1 MSTFEPVNSPYASQ
15 YVAAPLGSQPVFST
29 PAVQYPAGPNPFTN
43 SQQVPQVVQQQ
54 QMDPRAFETPK
65 IKISSSNDGKF
76 HYQPP
81 IAGSGSAKV
90 KIERDVP
97 DMENTEYKPKRSR
110 KKKEDSTELAV
121 VDTLPPDNN
130 PANDIVEMPTAYTY
144 AETTNMLRNTLGQT
158 DSLNAELMQEFTNV
172 KHNRTMKNKYNVL
185 VGISE
190 NVATLLNTKV
200 SIIKEIN
207 NSISKSN
214 DLDYRKY
221 KDTRAAQA
229 EMNDDKYVADMYRS
243 FVNNPM
249 MNPAQPNYPSIDPSM
264 FGSGVVR
271 ATTPMELQGNMPV
284 DVQYMNY
291 RSNLTPEQNS
301 WMYEDN
307 PAIQQVLVFDDAT
320 GNKFFQYMNVT
331 TGEVIPNMP
340 TYDMNIVEDCTV
352 DRDHMIAKNTNL
364 NQTFPLV
371 IINEN
376 KVNSMY

>member
-1 MSTFEPVNSPYASQ
+1 MIGASSSDNSTEQ
-15 YVAAPLGSQPVFST
+15 I
-29 PAVQYPAGPNPFTN
+29 
-43 SQQVPQVVQQQ
+43 PQVVQQQ
-54 QMDPRAFETPK
+54 MRDPKVFDTPK
-65 IKISSSNDGKF
+65 IKTSSSNDGKF
-76 HYQPP
+76 HFKPP
-81 IAGSGSAKV
+81 IAGGHSTV
-90 KIERDVP
+90 KIDRDIP
-97 DMENTEYKPKRSR
+97 DMEKEEKAKRSPR
-110 KKKEDSTELAV
+110 KKRESAEV
-121 VDTLPPDNN
+121 SVIDTMPPAENN

-214 DLDYRKY
+214 DLDYRKL
-221 KDTRAAQA
+221 KDSRAAQA

-249 MNPAQPNYPSIDPSM
+249 MNPQQPNYPSVDASM
-264 FGSGVVR
+264 FGSGIVR

-284 DVQYMNY
+284 DIQYMNY

-352 DRDHMIAKNTNL
+352 DRDHMIAKNNNL

-376 KVNSMY
+376 KVNNMY

>member
-1 MSTFEPVNSPYASQ
+1 MSTFEPVNSPYAGQ
-15 YVAAPLGSQPVFST
+15 YAPVPLGAQPVFST
-29 PAVQYPAGPNPFTN
+29 PQMQYPAGQNPFN
-43 SQQVPQVVQQQ
+43 SQQIPQVVQR
-54 QMDPRAFETPK
+54 QMADPGVYDTPV
-65 IKISSSNDGKF
+65 IKTSQDDGKY
-76 HYQPP
+76 HYRPP
-81 IAGSGSAKV
+81 MAGTKV
-90 KIERDVP
+90 KIDRDIP
-97 DMENTEYKPKRSR
+97 DMEREDKVKKSKR
-110 KKKEDSTELAV
+110 KKDTADV
-121 VDTLPPDNN
+121 VISDTLPPDNN

-214 DLDYRKY
+214 EMDYKKM
-221 KDTRAAQA
+221 KDVRAAQA
-229 EMNDDKYVADMYRS
+229 DVNDDKFVADMYRS

-249 MNPAQPNYPSIDPSM
+249 MNPAQPNYPSIDPAM

-284 DVQYMNY
+284 DVSYMNY

-307 PAIQQVLVFDDAT
+307 PAVQQVLVFDDAT
-320 GNKFFQYMNVT
+320 GNKFFQYMNVS
-331 TGEVIPNMP
+331 TGEIIPNMP
-340 TYDMNIVEDCTV
+340 TYDLNIVEDTTV
-352 DRDHMIAKNTNL
+352 DRDHMIAKNQNL
-364 NQTFPLV
+364 NQVFPLV

-376 KVNSMY
+376 KVNNMY

>member
-1 MSTFEPVNSPYASQ
+1 MSTFEPVNSPYPGQ
-15 YVAAPLGSQPVFST
+15 YAPVPLGAQPVFST
-29 PAVQYPAGPNPFTN
+29 PQVQYPMGQNTEPI
-43 SQQVPQVVQQQ
+43 PQVVQQQ
-54 QMDPRAFETPK
+54 QMDPRVFDTPK
-65 IKISSSNDGKF
+65 IKTSDSNDGKF
-76 HYQPP
+76 HFKPP
-81 IAGSGSAKV
+81 MSGSKSTTL
-90 KIERDVP
+90 KIDRDIP
-97 DMENTEYKPKRSR
+97 DMENDKPKKTKR
-110 KKKEDSTELAV
+110 KKESAEV
-121 VDTLPPDNN
+121 VLTDTMSPDNN
-130 PANDIVEMPTAYTY
+130 PANDIVDMPTAYTY

-214 DLDYRKY
+214 EMDYKKV
-221 KDTRAAQA
+221 KDARAAQA
-229 EMNDDKYVADMYRS
+229 DMNDDKYVADMYRS

-249 MNPAQPNYPSIDPSM
+249 MNPAQPNYPSIDPAM

-284 DVQYMNY
+284 DVSYMNY
-291 RSNLTPEQNS
+291 KSNLTPEQNS

-307 PAIQQVLVFDDAT
+307 PAVQQVLVFDDAT

-340 TYDMNIVEDCTV
+340 TYDLNIVEDTTV
-352 DRDHMIAKNTNL
+352 DRDHMIAKNQNL
-364 NQTFPLV
+364 NQVFPLV

-376 KVNSMY
+376 KVNNMY

>member
-1 MSTFEPVNSPYASQ
+1 MSTFEPVNSPYAGQ
-15 YVAAPLGSQPVFST
+15 YAPVPLGAQPVFST
-29 PAVQYPAGPNPFTN
+29 PQVQYPVGQNPFTN
-43 SQQVPQVVQQQ
+43 AEQIPQAVKQ
-54 QMDPRAFETPK
+54 QMIDPRAFETPK
-65 IKISSSNDGKF
+65 IKTSSSNDGKF
-76 HYQPP
+76 HFKPP
-81 IAGSGSAKV
+81 MSGSSSTTI
-90 KIERDVP
+90 KIDRDIP
-97 DMENTEYKPKRSR
+97 DMEREEVKSKKTKKR
-110 KKKEDSTELAV
+110 KESTEV
-121 VDTLPPDNN
+121 VVSDTLPPDNN

-144 AETTNMLRNTLGQT
+144 AETTNMLRTTLGQT

-214 DLDYRKY
+214 EMDYKKM
-221 KDTRAAQA
+221 KDIKAAQA
-229 EMNDDKYVADMYRS
+229 DMNDDKYVADMYRS

-249 MNPAQPNYPSIDPSM
+249 MNPAQPSYSPVDVAM

-271 ATTPMELQGNMPV
+271 ATTPMEMQGNMPV
-284 DVQYMNY
+284 DVSYMNY
-291 RSNLTPEQNS
+291 KSNLTPEQNS

-331 TGEVIPNMP
+331 TGEIIPNMP
-340 TYDMNIVEDCTV
+340 TYDLNIVEDTTV
-352 DRDHMIAKNTNL
+352 DRDHMIAKNQNL

-376 KVNSMY
+376 KVNNMY